1 MGQFAFKGITILFLR
16 VRENE
21 ERANDIVGRKSSIK
35 LVSIVMKQIII
46 RSYLDLPI
54 QLIVGK

>member
-1 MGQFAFKGITILFLR
+1 MGQFVFKGITILFLR

-21 ERANDIVGRKSSIK
+21 ERANDIVGCKSSIK

>member
-1 MGQFAFKGITILFLR
+1 MGQFAFTGITILFLR